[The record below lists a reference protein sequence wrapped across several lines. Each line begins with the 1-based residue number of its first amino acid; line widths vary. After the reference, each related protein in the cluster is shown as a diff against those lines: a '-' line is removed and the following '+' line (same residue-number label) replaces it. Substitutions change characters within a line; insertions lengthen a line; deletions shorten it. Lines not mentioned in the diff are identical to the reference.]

1 MQIYCNIAFFEKQVE
16 CGENLKIKNYYQKL
30 NKKSQEIFNDSIDNV
45 SLLSKVHGVVADF
58 HKISTFVAD
67 PVDAKMFQLVCAQ
80 IEASC
85 LALTF
90 GLYRPALSTL
100 RLSFEFGM
108 GGIYFSTNKLAQKEW
123 ENGNKE
129 ADIKWSI
136 INSPENGVLSKRFAD
151 AFFPGLS
158 EYSGDYQERA
168 RSSYRCLSE
177 YVHGNN
183 DTWKLSGL
191 NLAKNQGLIDIYEK
205 QVMEIEEILKFAFCC
220 RYLLGMKKE
229 QRDDMQSIFNEKLT
243 HIELIRIAFGGPK
256 DIK

>member
-1 MQIYCNIAFFEKQVE
+1 M
-16 CGENLKIKNYYQKL
+16 KIKTYYQKL
-30 NKKSQEIFNDSIDNV
+30 NKKSQEIFNESIDNV
-45 SLLSKVHGVVADF
+45 ALLSKVHGIVADF

-108 GGIYFSTNKLAQKEW
+108 GGLYFSTNKLAQKEW

-136 INSPENGVLSKRFAD
+136 INSPDNGVLSKRFAD
-151 AFFPGLS
+151 AFFPGLG
-158 EYSGDYQERA
+158 EYSSDYQERA
-168 RSSYRCLSE
+168 RSTYRCLSE

-183 DTWKLSGL
+183 DTWKVSGL

-205 QVMEIEEILKFAFCC
+205 QVMEVEEILKFAFCC

-229 QRDDMQSIFNEKLT
+229 QRDDVQSVFNEKLT
-243 HIELIRIAFGGPK
+243 HIELIRIEFGGPK